1 MEGARI
7 LKIIFQ
13 WGLLLV
19 PFLTAGCGSVQMK
32 AARGDSGLDGAELQ
46 NSMPPACVALL
57 ATSPNGD
64 RLIQAL
70 SLDKTDK
77 GCLGSSTF
85 PATQIRKEAEWLV
98 SFDTATSTTVR
109 YRVLQANTCI
119 FVLEVQQNFGG
130 SFTAGEL
137 LVLETGR
144 TAVAGLAPKA
154 VLTLLTPFA
163 VSQVEQAKSFAR
175 SAATGR
181 TCAL

>member
-1 MEGARI
+1 M
-7 LKIIFQ
+7 KVIFQ
-13 WGLLLV
+13 LGWMLV

-32 AARGDSGLDGAELQ
+32 AARGESGLGSADPQ

-70 SLDKTDK
+70 SLDKSEK
-77 GCLGSSTF
+77 GCLGSSTY
-85 PATQIRKEAEWLV
+85 PAVQIRKENEWLV
-98 SFDTATSTTVR
+98 SSDTATTTTVR
-109 YRVLQANTCI
+109 YRVLQAHTCMY
-119 FVLEVQQNFGG
+119 VLEVQQNFGG
-130 SFTAGEL
+130 SFTTGEL

-144 TAVAGLAPKA
+144 TAVEGLAPKT
-154 VLTLLTPFA
+154 VLTLLKTFA
-163 VSQVEQAKSFAR
+163 VSQVEQAKSFAQ